1 MIRRVAAAFGCP
13 IIAFMRLDAILRA
26 AELRAIETRAVGIP
40 LMERAGLAAAEIA
53 RSMLAVHS
61 ARVLVLAG
69 PGNNGG
75 DAFVVARWL
84 KSWFFEVVVAFCG
97 NAAALASDAAA
108 AYQAWH
114 DAGGTTLR
122 EWPDGPFGLI
132 VDGLFGIGLTRA
144 IEGVPAQWIARA
156 NASALPV
163 LALDIPSGLDA
174 DTGVA
179 RSPAIRAS
187 ATATFIA
194 LKPGLLTGDGPDHC
208 GTISVHDLELDGRL
222 IGDARGNM
230 LAWATQK
237 SALPEVL
244 RRSLH
249 NVHKGSFGT
258 LAIVGGGDGM
268 VGAAILAGRAA
279 LHLGAGKVWIGLC
292 ASAPPAVDWAQPELM
307 LRSARAVLGAAPNAM
322 VIGPGL
328 GTGDEARGWV
338 AQALRLPI
346 PLLIDA
352 DALNLIA
359 RDAALAPDVAART
372 APTVLTPH
380 PAEAARLSGTTV
392 EAIQSNRLGAALS
405 LSAAM
410 NAAIVLKGAG
420 SVLAYPDGHFAING
434 SGNAALASAG
444 TGDVLAGM
452 IGALLAQGVSVDTAL
467 ALGVC
472 LHGAAADTLVAEGV
486 GPLGVTASELAPIAR
501 RLINRR

>member
-1 MIRRVAAAFGCP
+1 
-13 IIAFMRLDAILRA
+13 
-26 AELRAIETRAVGIP
+26 
-40 LMERAGLAAAEIA
+40 
-53 RSMLAVHS
+53 MLAIHS

-75 DAFVVARWL
+75 DALVVARWL

-97 NAAALASDAAA
+97 DAAALASDAGDAHR
-108 AYQAWH
+108 AWH
-114 DAGGTTLR
+114 HAGGTTLH
-122 EWPDGPFGLI
+122 EWPAGPFGLI
-132 VDGLFGIGLTRA
+132 IDGLFGIGLARA
-144 IEGVPAQWIARA
+144 IDGVPAQWIARA
-156 NASALPV
+156 NASPLPV

-174 DTGVA
+174 DSGVA

-208 GTISVHDLELDGRL
+208 GTISVHGLELDAQHVA
-222 IGDARGNM
+222 DARGHM
-230 LAWATQK
+230 LAWATQR
-237 SALPEVL
+237 SALPEAL
-244 RRSLH
+244 RRTLH

-279 LHLGAGKVWIGLC
+279 LHLGAGKVWLGLC
-292 ASAPPAVDWAQPELM
+292 ASAPPVVDSAQPELM
-307 LRSARAVLGAAPNAM
+307 LRSARAVLDAAPNAM

-328 GTGDEARGWV
+328 GTDDEARGWV
-338 AQALRLPI
+338 AQALRLPL

-359 RDAALAPDVAART
+359 RDAALASDVVARS

-380 PAEAARLSGTTV
+380 PAEAARLSRTTV
-392 EAIQSNRLGAALS
+392 EAVQGNRLGAALS

-410 NAAIVLKGAG
+410 NSAVVLKGAG
-420 SVLAYPDGHFAING
+420 SIVAFPDGRFAINS
-434 SGNAALASAG
+434 SGNSALASAG
-444 TGDVLAGM
+444 TGDVLSGM
-452 IGALLAQGVSVDTAL
+452 IGALLAQGVSLDTAL
-467 ALGVC
+467 SLGVC

-501 RLINRR
+501 RLINQR